1 MVSKSSREMPT
12 ESKKNKISDHSKRT
26 GLPFLNKEDINRK
39 RTGLPFLTK
48 KDINR
53 DSGSSSRLYL
63 AFHFNTC
70 YLYYNINFIN
80 EIRGFYF
87 SLLIR

>member
-1 MVSKSSREMPT
+1 MVSKSSRDMPT
-12 ESKKNKISDHSKRT
+12 KSKKNKISDHSKRT

-53 DSGSSSRLYL
+53 NSGSSQGCIWL
-63 AFHFNTC
+63 
-70 YLYYNINFIN
+70 FI
-80 EIRGFYF
+80 
-87 SLLIR
+87 LIPVIYTITLIS